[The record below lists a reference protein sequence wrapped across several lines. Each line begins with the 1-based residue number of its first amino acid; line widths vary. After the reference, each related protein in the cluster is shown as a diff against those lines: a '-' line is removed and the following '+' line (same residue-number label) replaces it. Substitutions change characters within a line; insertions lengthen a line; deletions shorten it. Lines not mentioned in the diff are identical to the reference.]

1 MNAPPRAVIVLG
13 MHRAG
18 TSALA
23 GALAA
28 LGLPLGRRLV
38 PAEAD
43 NPAGYFENAD
53 AVQVQ
58 ERLLL
63 ALGRGWDDLRPLPEG
78 WLDSEPAR
86 AAEDE
91 LAAWIAADFDG
102 QALWAFKDPR
112 TCRLLPLWRRLL
124 ARQGIEPAFVL
135 SLRAPDE
142 VARSL
147 QARDGLP
154 AWYARLLWAQHLVL
168 AERDSRGA
176 IRAAVAF
183 TDLLEAPAPTLEAL
197 ARRLGLD
204 WPQAP
209 EGHEGLRAHLDPGR
223 RHHRLA
229 APAGGEGLAGWVAQL
244 HAASLAFAH
253 GEDEG
258 QALAALGESLEAH
271 VQTMLAGAS
280 ALATPLNR
288 SRVAAGALQARLG
301 EAEQGLEEARA
312 LSLSRLDEIAGQGAK
327 LDAVHAALEDA
338 KTLSMER
345 LASLQAME
353 QRLDEVHA
361 ALEDTKALSL
371 ERMAAIHALEA
382 ALAASAEER
391 EALQASLAELGTRHA
406 ALGTRHAALEAEH
419 ARVLAS
425 RSWRLTR
432 PLRALARRLRGQPRP

>member
-1 MNAPPRAVIVLG
+1 MSTAPRAVIVLG

-28 LGLPLGRRLV
+28 LGLPLGTRLV

-53 AVQVQ
+53 AVQAQ
-58 ERLLL
+58 DRLLL

-78 WLDSEPAR
+78 WLDSEPAQ
-86 AAEDE
+86 AAEAE
-91 LAAWIAADFDG
+91 LAAWIEADFRG

-176 IRAAVAF
+176 TRAAVAF
-183 TDLLEAPAPTLEAL
+183 TDLLDTPVATLDAL
-197 ARRLGLD
+197 ALRLGLA

-209 EGHEGLRAHLDPGR
+209 AGSEGLRAHLDPGQ
-223 RHHRLA
+223 RHHRMQTPA
-229 APAGGEGLAGWVAQL
+229 AGEGVAGWAARL
-244 HAASLAFAH
+244 HAASLAFAR
-253 GEDEG
+253 GEDDG
-258 QALAALGESLEAH
+258 QALAALGDALEGH
-271 VQTMLAGAS
+271 VDAVQAAAT
-280 ALATPLNR
+280 ALAAPLNR
-288 SRVAAGALQARLG
+288 SRVAAVSLQRRLDGAEDGLEQART
-301 EAEQGLEEARA
+301 
-312 LSLSRLDEIAGQGAK
+312 LSLARLDEISERDAR
-327 LDAVHAALEDA
+327 LDAVHGALEEAKSLSVQRLAQQQALEQRLDQVHAALE
-338 KTLSMER
+338 E
-345 LASLQAME
+345 
-353 QRLDEVHA
+353 
-361 ALEDTKALSL
+361 TKALSL
-371 ERMAAIHALEA
+371 ERMARIEVLEV
-382 ALAASAEER
+382 ALASLARDHEL
-391 EALQASLAELGTRHA
+391 LQASFAG
-406 ALGTRHAALEAEH
+406 LEAEL
-419 ARVLAS
+419 ASVLGS
-425 RSWRLTR
+425 RSWRFTR
-432 PLRALARRLRGQPRP
+432 PLRALARRLRGQRGP